1 VGTEEPS
8 TWTWEVLIN
17 PVPVMVIWTGPE
29 GLATRALGEIEVMV
43 SDAGA
48 VSPVEPDPEPPQPT
62 KVEKR
67 SVQQNR
73 SGANLGT
80 GFSCG
85 HSVQEQDGLTVPIYR
100 DKENHSELR
109 WEEWRG

>member
-1 VGTEEPS
+1 M
-8 TWTWEVLIN
+8 LIN

-29 GLATRALGEIEVMV
+29 GLAVRVLGEMEVMV

-62 KVEKR
+62 KVEKK

-73 SGANLGT
+73 GRANLGHR
-80 GFSCG
+80 FFM
-85 HSVQEQDGLTVPIYR
+85 R
-100 DKENHSELR
+100 A
-109 WEEWRG
+109 